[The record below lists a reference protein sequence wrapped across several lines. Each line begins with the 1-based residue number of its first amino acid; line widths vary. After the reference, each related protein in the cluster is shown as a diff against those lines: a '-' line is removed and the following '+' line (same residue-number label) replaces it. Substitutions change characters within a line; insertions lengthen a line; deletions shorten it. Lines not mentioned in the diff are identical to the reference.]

1 MFMDEQQISPE
12 EVIARFKEQQ
22 RLQGQRRTKI
32 VLGVVAV
39 LAILSVLGSLT
50 NSSDSTSSTTE
61 VVSSS
66 VDTSWIT
73 GDFIPWGDGS
83 NLAYSIGSVSNS
95 ACGYGACLG
104 ITVASKNGCPNS
116 LYAEIELLDKNDVK
130 IGYSND
136 SIGSLSSA
144 SKGQLIFRIQDS
156 ELSQAKMW
164 NVTKIS
170 CY

>member
-1 MFMDEQQISPE
+1 MDEHQKSPE
-12 EVIARFKEQQ
+12 EVIAEYKEQQ
-22 RLQGQRRTKI
+22 RLKGQQRTKI
-32 VLGVVAV
+32 VAGVIAFLV
-39 LAILSVLGSLT
+39 VLGIIGSFT
-50 NSSDSTSSTTE
+50 DSNDASESGTYKTIP
-61 VVSSS
+61 S

-73 GDFIPWGDGS
+73 GDFVPWEDGS
-83 NLAYSIGSVSNS
+83 NLAYSSGSVPSS
-95 ACGYGACLG
+95 SCGYGSCLG

-136 SIGSLSSA
+136 SIGSLSPA
-144 SKGQLIFRIQDS
+144 SKAKLIFHIQDS
-156 ELSQAKMW
+156 ELMQSKMW

>member
-1 MFMDEQQISPE
+1 MDEQDMSPE
-12 EVIARFKEQQ
+12 EVIARYKEQQ
-22 RLQGQRRTKI
+22 RLQGKKHTKI
-32 VLGVVAV
+32 FVGVVAV
-39 LAILSVLGSLT
+39 LAILSLLGSLT
-50 NSSDSTSSTTE
+50 NSSDSTTSSTE

-73 GDFIPWGDGS
+73 GDFIPWDNGS
-83 NLAYSIGSVSNS
+83 NLAYSIESVPSS
-95 ACGYGACLG
+95 SCGYGACLG
-104 ITVASKNGCPNS
+104 IIVASKNGCPNS

-144 SKGQLIFRIQDS
+144 SKAQLIFNIQDS

>member
-1 MFMDEQQISPE
+1 MTEEAYKSPQ
-12 EVIARFKEQQ
+12 EVIAEYKEQQ
-22 RLQGQRRTKI
+22 RLKNQKRFKI
-32 VLGVVAV
+32 GGGIFGLLVV
-39 LAILSVLGSLT
+39 LSVIGSFT
-50 NSSDSTSSTTE
+50 NSSNTSYIAPVATTP
-61 VVSSS
+61 S

-73 GDFIPWGDGS
+73 GDFVAWEDGS
-83 NLAYSIGSVSNS
+83 NLAYSTDSVSES
-95 ACGYGACLG
+95 ECGYGACLG

-136 SIGSLSSA
+136 SIGSLSPA
-144 SKGQLIFRIQDS
+144 SKAKMVFHIQDS
-156 ELSQAKMW
+156 ELMQSKMW

>member
-1 MFMDEQQISPE
+1 MDEQQISPE
-12 EVIARFKEQQ
+12 EVIARYKEQQ

-32 VLGVVAV
+32 VVGVVAV

-50 NSSDSTSSTTE
+50 NSSESTTSSTE

-73 GDFIPWGDGS
+73 GDFIPWDNGS
-83 NLAYSIGSVSNS
+83 NLAYSTGSVPSS

-136 SIGSLSSA
+136 SIGSLNST
-144 SKGQLIFRIQDS
+144 SKAQLIFHIQDS
-156 ELSQAKMW
+156 ELSRSEMW